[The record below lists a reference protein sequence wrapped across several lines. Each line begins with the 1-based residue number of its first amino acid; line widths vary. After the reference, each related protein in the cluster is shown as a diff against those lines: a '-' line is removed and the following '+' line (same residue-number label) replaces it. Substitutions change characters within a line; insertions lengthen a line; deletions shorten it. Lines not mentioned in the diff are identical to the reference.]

1 MEATAT
7 GLDGEALAWFQWEES
22 RRSIM
27 NWGELKTR
35 LLGRFRQTQEGTL
48 CDQFLSLRQEGL
60 VRDYLHNFE
69 SLAAVVD
76 EEPEH
81 VQESTFINGLKPEI
95 RAKVRMMKP
104 KGLTKVMKLA
114 QRVEERN
121 AYDRSNRRSPWMG
134 LTVGMGSAHSPS
146 PYGSRGPPNS
156 YHTPSHPTQFK
167 VNPLVHGPNPLPL
180 NPHPPTMANPQL
192 HSIPNSHPSLS
203 VRPPSQRN
211 SVNYKKL
218 SDAELQSKIERG
230 LCFQCDTKYSLGQRC

>member
-1 MEATAT
+1 M
-7 GLDGEALAWFQWEES
+7 
-22 RRSIM
+22 
-27 NWGELKTR
+27 KTR

-48 CDQFLSLRQEGL
+48 CDQFLSLRQEGS
-60 VRDYLHNFE
+60 VRDYLRTFE

-76 EEPEH
+76 EEPKH

-134 LTVGMGSAHSPS
+134 LTVGMGSAYSPS

-156 YHTPSHPTQFK
+156 YHTPGHPTQFK

-192 HSIPNSHPSLS
+192 PSVLTLTPLCRFALPTREIPLI
-203 VRPPSQRN
+203 VRSSPMQNCNQRLREAYVSSATPN
-211 SVNYKKL
+211 IL
-218 SDAELQSKIERG
+218 
-230 LCFQCDTKYSLGQRC
+230 